1 MTDLDLNSVEKRLG
15 HAFRNR
21 SLLEEALC
29 HRSFVNEQP
38 DLGLRDNERLE
49 FLGDGVL
56 NLVVAHLLMKR
67 HPDLKEGE
75 LSRLRANLVNESR
88 VAGLARA
95 IDLGTA
101 VRLGRGELQSGGMLK
116 NSILADAY
124 EALVASIYLDAG
136 FEVAARI
143 IERHLSPVLD
153 GILSVPV
160 HHDYKSRLQ
169 ERLQT
174 GQEAVPV
181 YTVVGE
187 NGPDHDKTFRVE
199 VCGAGFCE
207 QGIGKS
213 KKMAEQDAARK
224 ALEKLDPG
232 G

>member
-1 MTDLDLNSVEKRLG
+1 MTDLDLDSVEKRLG

-21 SLLEEALC
+21 ALLEEALC

-67 HPDLKEGE
+67 YPDLKEGE

-95 IDLGTA
+95 IDLGAA

-124 EALVASIYLDAG
+124 EALIASVYLDAG
-136 FEVAARI
+136 FGIAAQI

-153 GILSVPV
+153 GITAVPV
-160 HHDYKSRLQ
+160 NHDYKSRLQ

-174 GQEAVPV
+174 AQGAVPD
-181 YTVVGE
+181 YAVVDE
-187 NGPDHDKTFRVE
+187 SGPDHDKTFRVE
-199 VCGAGFCE
+199 VSGAGFRE